1 MEFLQIFLFS
11 FVRINS
17 TYSVKFRAKVFC
29 APADVWLT
37 AGHYQIHSF
46 EISVWR
52 CSGDCGTYCS
62 HLNPLIRPLACFFPL
77 LFCCG
82 SSERLIMA
90 LTDAHQ
96 AEVNA
101 AAEEVMIPGRIPAAP
116 AAVCLI
122 QRRLCSRRVGGGR
135 WHRDGGG
142 RDRRS
147 SSYHE
152 TFSLALTY
160 TYAQRTL
167 QTWLVCFHLWH
178 TWLAPMG
185 SCEGQDGGDADPE
198 AFNWEATVLIK
209 YQRECWWVASDCSIR
224 NSLNNSTTVQ
234 RKQAK

>member
-52 CSGDCGTYCS
+52 CSGDRGTYCS
-62 HLNPLIRPLACFFPL
+62 HLDPLIRLLACFFPL
-77 LFCCG
+77 LFCCV

-122 QRRLCSRRVGGGR
+122 QRRLRSRRVRGWEMTSGR
-135 WHRDGGG
+135 G
-142 RDRRS
+142 RKRPEELVLPWNFLSRFNI
-147 SSYHE
+147 H
-152 TFSLALTY
+152 L
-160 TYAQRTL
+160 RTTHAADMAGL
-167 QTWLVCFHLWH
+167 LHLWH